1 MLPAFYSAVLHNKI
15 KCIEQD
21 CLVLHSYLLS
31 TAMYQINLKVVAVLQ
46 CALLTAVADSSDA
59 VVATLYLTQHSTGT
73 YPHCDGNG
81 QIL

>member
-1 MLPAFYSAVLHNKI
+1 
-15 KCIEQD
+15 
-21 CLVLHSYLLS
+21 
-31 TAMYQINLKVVAVLQ
+31 MYQINLKVVAVLQ
-46 CALLTAVADSSDA
+46 CALLAAVADSSDA